1 VRYRSGGSEPQ
12 DGPDGP
18 EGPDSPD
25 DLWRGAAA
33 RDHELLATAAYP
45 LYVPLAPALSPVAL
59 TEYELTNGELVKV
72 GLVHGDWFA
81 GPSVQ
86 VVSMSP
92 GRGGDGVAENWAL
105 LEDLL
110 AAERERVRSPGVE
123 RVATARMVTAEEGPA
138 ELVVDGVPVPAT
150 LRREG
155 ALWVARLRLPDGR
168 ARLLVT
174 AREVAPKDVALG
186 VVADLAPYAE
196 GRQALI
202 NEMTVRRAARAKRQE
217 QSSGPV
223 AEEPL
228 GLADHRRLVD
238 FLVADAVRV
247 EAAVR
252 AHRLPVSGATQG
264 EEARALWD
272 RAVRQQMRLAGED
285 RFEADESVTALVNQI
300 SSLAQH
306 SDWFLDPA
314 NADAAEAAIE
324 ESIRFTAL
332 AGDVRSAPAQHAW
345 QRQWHRLDDLPFPG
359 TSLTPEER
367 RLRVELALQAR
378 TGWLDLWRTWLTGR

>member
-1 VRYRSGGSEPQ
+1 MRYRSGGSEPP
-12 DGPDGP
+12 DGPDG
-18 EGPDSPD
+18 PD

-33 RDHELLATAAYP
+33 RDQEMLAAAAFPLHVPTAP
-45 LYVPLAPALSPVAL
+45 VLSPVAL
-59 TEYELTNGELVKV
+59 TEYQLTDGELVKV
-72 GLVHGDWFA
+72 ELVHGDWFA

-86 VVSMSP
+86 VVSLSP
-92 GRGGDGVAENWAL
+92 GRGGEGVGENWAL

-110 AAERERVRSPGVE
+110 ATERERLREPGV
-123 RVATARMVTAEEGPA
+123 ARAATAEEGPA

-174 AREVAPKDVALG
+174 GRGVAPEEVALG
-186 VVADLAPYAE
+186 LVEDLAPYAE
-196 GRQALI
+196 GRQALL
-202 NEMTVRRAARAKRQE
+202 NELTVRRAARAKRQE
-217 QSSGPV
+217 RSSGSV

-238 FLVADAVRV
+238 FCVADAVRV
-247 EAAVR
+247 ETAVR
-252 AHRLPVSGATQG
+252 AHRLPVSGAAHG
-264 EEARALWD
+264 EEHGRLWE

-285 RFEADESVTALVNQI
+285 HSEADESVTALVNQI

-345 QRQWHRLDDLPFPG
+345 QRQWHSLDEPSLPG
-359 TSLTPEER
+359 ASLTPEER

-378 TGWLDLWRTWLTGR
+378 TSWLDLWRTWLAAR